1 MQISLI
7 APLIQPEVDVPAVH
21 PDAFRFEQPPLL
33 VRSAE
38 GKMRSQPALSVHDA
52 MAGYH
57 ARHGIFVKGVADS
70 TRCAAVARKSGDLS
84 VGRDAPARDKA
95 HRRVDFVI
103 KGLFRNRFLP

>member
-7 APLIQPEVDVPAVH
+7 APLIQPEVDVPSVH
-21 PDAFRFEQPPLL
+21 PDAFRFEQPPL

-70 TRCAAVARKSGDLS
+70 TRCAAVARKSSFGSDFSVSLS
-84 VGRDAPARDKA
+84 AI
-95 HRRVDFVI
+95 RVTI
-103 KGLFRNRFLP
+103 S